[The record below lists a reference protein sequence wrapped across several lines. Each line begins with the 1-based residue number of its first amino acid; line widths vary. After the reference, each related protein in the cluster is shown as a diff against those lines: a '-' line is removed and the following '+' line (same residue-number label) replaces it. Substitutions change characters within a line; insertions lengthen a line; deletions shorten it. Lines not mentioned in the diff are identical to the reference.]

1 MLISVSQ
8 WGHDFRPQYLQLG
21 ALKEQFPDVPCI
33 ALTATATFS
42 VVEDIFRNLSL
53 TEPVQRFK
61 TGVFRANL
69 NYEVL
74 FTDFIN
80 GDVFDS
86 LTQFINTCLAKD
98 PTGVGIVYC
107 RARDACSLVAAR
119 LIAKKIEAKAYHAG
133 LKNSERDEIQTEWM
147 QGKTRV
153 ICATISFGMG
163 VDKSSVRF
171 VAHWN
176 MPKNMA
182 AYYQVGWFP
191 FK

>member
-1 MLISVSQ
+1 MSQ

-21 ALKEQFPDVPCI
+21 ALKEQLVDVPCI
-33 ALTATATFS
+33 ALTATGTFT

-61 TGVFRANL
+61 TGVFRSNL

-74 FTDFIN
+74 FNDFLDE
-80 GDVFDS
+80 DVFDN
-86 LTQFINTCLAKD
+86 LIKFINTCLATD
-98 PTGVGIVYC
+98 PGGVGIVYC
-107 RARDACSLVAAR
+107 RARDACSLVAGR
-119 LIAKKIEAKAYHAG
+119 LIAKKINAKAYHAG
-133 LKNSERDEIQTEWM
+133 LKNSERDSIQDEWM

-176 MPKNMA
+176 MPKSMA
-182 AYYQVGWFP
+182 AYYQVRYLLVLDE
-191 FK
+191 